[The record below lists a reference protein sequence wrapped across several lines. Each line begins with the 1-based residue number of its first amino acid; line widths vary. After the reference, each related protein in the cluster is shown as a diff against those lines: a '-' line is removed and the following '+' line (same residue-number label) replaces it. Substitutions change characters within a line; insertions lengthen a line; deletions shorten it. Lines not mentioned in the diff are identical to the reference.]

1 VSFVAL
7 IDYGSG
13 NIRSVEK
20 ALATAAGGRMAVR
33 TTDKPE
39 DIAAADRIVLP
50 GQGAFADCMNGL
62 AARAGVVEA
71 LTEQVRK
78 RGVPFLG
85 ICVGMQLLAD
95 RGLEFGETPGLGW
108 IGGVCRP
115 LKRTDP
121 SIRIPHMGWNAAKL
135 TKPHPVLD
143 ALEPQAHVFFM
154 HSFIHAPADEADIA
168 TETDHGEVF
177 VSALAR
183 DNIVGVQFHPEKSQD
198 KGLALLSRFIDWQ
211 P

>member
-1 VSFVAL
+1 MSFVAL

-20 ALATAAGGRMAVR
+20 ALAAAAGGRMTVR

-39 DIAAADRIVLP
+39 VIAAADRIVLP
-50 GQGAFADCMNGL
+50 GQGAFADCMQGL
-62 AARAGVVEA
+62 AARGGVVEA
-71 LTEQVRK
+71 LIEQVRK
-78 RGVPFLG
+78 RGAPLLG

-115 LKRTDP
+115 LNRTDP
-121 SIRIPHMGWNAAKL
+121 SIRIPHMGWNAARL

-143 ALEPQAHVFFM
+143 VLAPEAHVFFM
-154 HSFIHAPADEADIA
+154 HSFIHAPADAADIA
-168 TETDHGEVF
+168 TETGHGEVF
-177 VSALAR
+177 ASAVAR

-198 KGLALLSRFIDWQ
+198 KGLALLSRFIDWR

>member
-20 ALATAAGGRMAVR
+20 ALAAAAGGRMAVR
-33 TTDKPE
+33 TTDNPE
-39 DIAAADRIVLP
+39 DVAAADRIVLP
-50 GQGAFADCMNGL
+50 GQGAFADCMKGL
-62 AARAGVVEA
+62 QARAGVVEA
-71 LTEQVRK
+71 LTEAVRK
-78 RGVPFLG
+78 KGVPFLG

-95 RGLEFGETPGLGW
+95 KGLEFGETPGLGW

-115 LKRTDP
+115 LERTDA
-121 SIRIPHMGWNAAKL
+121 SIRIPHMGWNAARV
-135 TKPHPVLD
+135 TKAHPVLD
-143 ALEPQAHVFFM
+143 ALAPQAHMFFM
-154 HSFIHAPADEADIA
+154 HSFVHAPDNAADIA
-168 TETDHGEVF
+168 TQTDHGETF
-177 VSALAR
+177 ASAIAR

-198 KGLALLSRFIDWQ
+198 MGLALLSSFIGWR

>member
-1 VSFVAL
+1 MSFVAL
-7 IDYGSG
+7 INYGSG

-20 ALATAAGGRMAVR
+20 ALAAAAAGRTDVR

-39 DIAAADRIVLP
+39 VIAAADRIVLP

-62 AARAGVVEA
+62 KSREGVVDA
-71 LTEQVRK
+71 LTQAVRK
-78 RGVPFLG
+78 KGVPFLG

-115 LKRTDP
+115 LARAEA
-121 SIRIPHMGWNAAKL
+121 SIRIPHMGWNAARV
-135 TKPHPVLD
+135 TKAHPVLD
-143 ALEPQAHVFFM
+143 ALAPQTHVFFM
-154 HSFIHAPADEADIA
+154 HSFIHATTDAADIA
-168 TETDHGEVF
+168 TQTDHGETF
-177 VSALAR
+177 ASAVAR

-198 KGLALLSRFIDWQ
+198 KGLALLSHFIGWR